1 MPRVATG
8 LPTPMH
14 KTLLAAIVFLAL
26 FAVACSGDPAD
37 QAGTSASPVEH
48 SPASASAA
56 PSASNEAEVADLSAA
71 PIATDLPAIDTID
84 VRTGDTVNLQSL
96 VPSEKP
102 LLLWFWA
109 PH

>member
-8 LPTPMH
+8 LPTRMH

-37 QAGTSASPVEH
+37 QAGTSATAGEH
-48 SPASASAA
+48 SPASAPAG
-56 PSASNEAEVADLSAA
+56 PSASNAADEAGPSAA
-71 PIATDLPAIDTID
+71 PIATDLPAIDTIN

-96 VPSEKP
+96 VPSDKP

>member
-48 SPASASAA
+48 SPAA
-56 PSASNEAEVADLSAA
+56 PSASNEAGVADLSAA

-96 VPSEKP
+96 VPSDKP